1 MKRIKK
7 HPRRRTGGRALGR
20 TLVVLLVAAVGFE
33 SAGTSSASFDGPI
46 DDARAVLEQ
55 WVETRRLISQEKR
68 DWVESKEILAS
79 RIELVGAEVAGM
91 RTKVAEAEANI
102 GETDRKRAEL
112 ISENESLR
120 SATESLVDIIAGL
133 EERTRALV
141 QRLPAPLR
149 DRVKVLS
156 QRLPD
161 GSSAVQASHSERFQN
176 VVGILNE
183 IDKFNRDVTL
193 ALEVRDLEEG
203 GSIEVTTM
211 YLGVAWAFY
220 ASSSGAVAGYG
231 AATSD
236 GWAWT
241 PANDAGPAILA
252 AIEVQKNERP
262 ASFVQLPIRV
272 Y

>member
-1 MKRIKK
+1 MERTKS
-7 HPRRRTGGRALGR
+7 HPRRTPGQRAAYGAS
-20 TLVVLLVAAVGFE
+20 VALLVAAFGIGWAE
-33 SAGTSSASFDGPI
+33 SSSASLDGPI
-46 DDARAVLEQ
+46 DNTRAALEQ

-68 DWVESKEILAS
+68 DWAEGKEVLAS
-79 RIELVGAEVAGM
+79 RIELVRAEVAAM
-91 RTKVAEAEANI
+91 SAKVTEAEGNI
-102 GETDRKRAEL
+102 GETDRKREEL
-112 ISENESLR
+112 INENDSLR
-120 SATESLVDIIAGL
+120 SATESLVDTIAGL

-141 QRLPAPLR
+141 PRLPAPLR
-149 DRVKVLS
+149 ERVKVLS

-161 GSSAVQASHSERFQN
+161 GPGEVKASLSERFQN

-183 IDKFNRDVTL
+183 VDKFNRDVTIE
-193 ALEVRDLEEG
+193 LEVRDLEEG

-220 ASSSGAVAGYG
+220 ASATGTAAGYG

-241 PANDAGPAILA
+241 PANDAWAAIQA
-252 AIEVQKNERP
+252 AIEVQRSERP
-262 ASFVQLPIRV
+262 ASFVPLPIRV

>member
-1 MKRIKK
+1 MKRTNKYS
-7 HPRRRTGGRALGR
+7 RRRAGERAFGGA
-20 TLVVLLVAAVGFE
+20 LVVLLVAAVGFG
-33 SAGTSSASFDGPI
+33 SARTSSASFDGPI
-46 DDARAVLEQ
+46 DNTRAALEQ

-68 DWVESKEILAS
+68 EWAEGKEILAS

-91 RTKVAEAEANI
+91 RSKVTEAEANI
-102 GETDRKRAEL
+102 GETDRKREEL
-112 ISENESLR
+112 INENESLR
-120 SATESLVDIIAGL
+120 SATESLVATIAEL
-133 EERTRALV
+133 EDRTRVLV
-141 QRLPAPLR
+141 PRLPAPLR
-149 DRVKVLS
+149 ERVKVLS

-161 GSSAVQASHSERFQN
+161 GSSEVKASLSERFQN

-183 IDKFNRDVTL
+183 VDKFNRDVTL
-193 ALEVRDLEEG
+193 ALEVRDLPEG

-220 ASSSGAVAGYG
+220 ASATGTAAGYG

-241 PANDAGPAILA
+241 PANDAAAAIQA
-252 AIEVQKNERP
+252 AIEVQRSERP